1 MEKITVKIVIDKSA
15 DSDLY
20 RYLVNKPSRRR
31 ATFLRELAT
40 QGLLSEKTFA
50 NSSHTEKKPED
61 NNVVDKPENIRA
73 ESLSVN
79 LPSAA
84 ERDEVRKENV
94 KQNNELKK
102 GKGSQLLFGIAGGG
116 L

>member
-40 QGLLSEKTFA
+40 QGLLGEKTFA
-50 NSSHTEKKPED
+50 NSSHTEKTHED
-61 NNVVDKPENIRA
+61 NIVAKPDNIRT

-79 LPSAA
+79 FPSAA
-84 ERDEVRKENV
+84 ERAEVGKENA

-116 L
+116 F